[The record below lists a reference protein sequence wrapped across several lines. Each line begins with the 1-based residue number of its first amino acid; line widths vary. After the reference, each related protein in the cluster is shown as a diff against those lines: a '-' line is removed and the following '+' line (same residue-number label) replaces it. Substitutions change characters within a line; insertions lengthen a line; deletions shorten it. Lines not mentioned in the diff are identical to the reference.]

1 MITMGNNSS
10 KQEKQQTAADK
21 NKKMKKHSQKKGM
34 GIKMREI
41 TLSDRIK
48 AELLSYD
55 GMMGLYINDF
65 RGTKIE
71 LNIDEKFETAS
82 TVKSYILGCLFD
94 EVEKGNK
101 HLEDMLTYTEDAF
114 VDGSGLLRSLDMGV
128 TMTVKNIAT
137 LMIIVSDNIATN
149 MMIDYLGIDTINAF
163 MQAQGFQDTMLHNR
177 LDFSKYSK
185 LGTST
190 PRDYAAFFERIAT
203 GTLISESACEQMLEI
218 FKKQHYN
225 SMITKRFPQ
234 ALIDE
239 DTYEEELIYVA
250 SKSGSMNACR
260 NDGGIV
266 STPYG
271 KYVIVMFN
279 KNFHDPVYY
288 ANHPATEFG
297 SRISRLIFD
306 QYMALKGRLEL

>member
-1 MITMGNNSS
+1 
-10 KQEKQQTAADK
+10 
-21 NKKMKKHSQKKGM
+21 
-34 GIKMREI
+34 MREI
-41 TLSDRIK
+41 TLMDRIN

-55 GMMGLYINDF
+55 GFMGIYINDF
-65 RGTKIE
+65 KGNKIE
-71 LNIDEKFETAS
+71 IGIDEEFETAS
-82 TVKSYILGCLFD
+82 TIKAFILGCLYD
-94 EVEKGNK
+94 EVVKGNK
-101 HLEDMLTYTEDAF
+101 ALDDMLEYTKDNF
-114 VDGSGLLRSLDMGV
+114 IDGSGILRNLDLGV

-163 MQAQGFQDTMLHNR
+163 IKSCGFTHTKLHNK
-177 LDFSKYSK
+177 LDFARYSQ
-185 LGTST
+185 LGTTT
-190 PRDYAAFFERIAT
+190 PRDYGSLYEKIVN
-203 GTLISESACEQMLEI
+203 GTYVNEWASNEMLEI

-239 DTYEEELIYVA
+239 DTYDEELIYVA

-271 KYVIVMFN
+271 KYVIVMLN
-279 KNFHDPVYY
+279 KGFHDKVYY
-288 ANHPATEFG
+288 PNHPATEFG
-297 SRISRLIFD
+297 SKLSRLIFD
-306 QYMALKGRLEL
+306 QFMALKGRLQ

>member
-1 MITMGNNSS
+1 
-10 KQEKQQTAADK
+10 
-21 NKKMKKHSQKKGM
+21 MK
-34 GIKMREI
+34 EI
-41 TLSDRIK
+41 TLLDRIK

-55 GMMGLYINDF
+55 GLMGIYINDF
-65 RGTKIE
+65 KGNKIE

-94 EVEKGNK
+94 EAEKGHK
-101 HLEDMLTYTEDAF
+101 HLDDMLTYTKDAF
-114 VDGSGLLRSLDMGV
+114 VDGSGLLRSLDVGV

-149 MMIDYLGIDTINAF
+149 MIIDYLGIDTINAF
-163 MQAQGFQDTMLHNR
+163 MQAEGFYDTVLHNR
-177 LDFSKYSK
+177 LDFEKYRL

-190 PRDYAAFFERIAT
+190 PRDYGRLFEKIAR
-203 GTLISESACEQMLEI
+203 GELVSKEASAQMLGI
-218 FKKQHYN
+218 FKQQHYN

-271 KYVIVMFN
+271 NYVIVMFN